1 MRRTQHPTARRVPLD
16 LRRGTCRVV
25 GVATIRETIM
35 AKGQQKSAREKKK
48 PKKEK
53 QEGGMKSES
62 SYKQA
67 FGKK

>member
-1 MRRTQHPTARRVPLD
+1 
-16 LRRGTCRVV
+16 
-25 GVATIRETIM
+25 M

-53 QEGGMKSES
+53 QEGMKSGS